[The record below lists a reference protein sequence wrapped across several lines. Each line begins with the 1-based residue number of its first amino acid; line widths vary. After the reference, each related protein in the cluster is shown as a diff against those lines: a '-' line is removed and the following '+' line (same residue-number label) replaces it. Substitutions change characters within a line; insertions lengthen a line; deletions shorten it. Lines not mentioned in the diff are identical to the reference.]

1 MSSVSI
7 AVSAARVPALIA
19 CCVLSAT
26 LAAAQEFSALP
37 AVPLYEGGTAPGAE
51 KPRYPESV
59 VKAPMGRIV
68 SNVSLPDYTPYLP
81 AKSANTRTAVIIAP
95 GGAFRILAVDHEG
108 HDLARF
114 LAKRG
119 IAAFVLKY
127 RVMQTDPKAPPPGP
141 PPQRAGG
148 APSGPPPDMMKASAL
163 GVADGE
169 RAIAMLRA
177 RAGEYAIDP
186 NRIVFVGF
194 SAGAHIAAYMGLNA
208 NPAARA
214 NYVAPIYGAPF
225 VDQQPAIPAD
235 MPPVFLAW
243 AQDDQLVGRYVRGF
257 YDALLAAGKHPE
269 AHFYV
274 NGGHGFGMTTTGKSS
289 DAWPEAFFNWLR
301 VNGLTGVAG
310 TR

>member
-1 MSSVSI
+1 M
-7 AVSAARVPALIA
+7 AALIA

-26 LAAAQEFSALP
+26 HADAQEFSALP

-51 KPRYPESV
+51 KPRYPESL
-59 VKAPMGRIV
+59 VKAPIGRIV
-68 SNVSLPDYTPYLP
+68 SNVSAPDYTPYLP

-127 RVMQTDPKAPPPGP
+127 RVMRTDPSAPPLGP
-141 PPQRAGG
+141 PAQGADG
-148 APSGPPPDMMKASAL
+148 APSGPPPDMMKAAVM

-169 RAIAMLRA
+169 RAIAMIRA

-186 NRIVFVGF
+186 NRVVFVGF
-194 SAGAHIAAYMGLNA
+194 SAGAHVAAYMGLSA

-214 NYVAPIYGAPF
+214 NYLAPIYGAPF

-243 AQDDQLVGRYVRGF
+243 AQDDQLVGRYVRAF

-274 NGGHGFGMTTTGKSS
+274 NGGHGFGMTTTGKRS
-289 DAWPEAFFNWLR
+289 DAWPDAFFNWLR
-301 VNGLTGVAG
+301 VNGLTGAEVVMQKNLK
-310 TR
+310 